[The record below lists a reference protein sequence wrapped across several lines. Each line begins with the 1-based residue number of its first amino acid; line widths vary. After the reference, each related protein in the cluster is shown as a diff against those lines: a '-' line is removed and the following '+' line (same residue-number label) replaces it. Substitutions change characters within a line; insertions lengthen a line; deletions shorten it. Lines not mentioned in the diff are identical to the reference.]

1 MRLLS
6 PFGGRIKERGFELQQ
21 FLIILPVFTNLR
33 RSPSKGAQLNA

>member
-21 FLIILPVFTNLR
+21 FLINPAAGIYKS
-33 RSPSKGAQLNA
+33 SP